1 MPRMF
6 SLLPKET
13 VFFDLF
19 EKSAENVHKG
29 AQKLLELMGNFGDLA
44 YRAQEIKEI
53 EHAGD
58 RLTHDMIERMNK
70 TFITPL
76 DREDIHELA
85 CRLDD
90 ILDLMDTAT
99 ARMSLYKV
107 AEPMPDAV
115 ALARVLVASTATIQ
129 KAMPLLRTLGKKAS
143 AEALLKS
150 CIEIHTQENEG
161 DRIEQHALAALFENG
176 HDPIL
181 IIKWKDIF
189 QDLEAATDRCEDVAN
204 AIESIVLKNA

>member
-19 EKSAENVHKG
+19 EKSADNVQRG
-29 AQKLLELMGNFGDLA
+29 AQKLLDLMGNFSDLS

-58 RLTHDMIERMNK
+58 KLTHDMIERMNK
-70 TFITPL
+70 TFVTPL

-99 ARMSLYKV
+99 ARMALYKV
-107 AEPMPDAV
+107 KEPMPDAV
-115 ALARVLVASTATIQ
+115 ALARVLVKATTII
-129 KAMPLLRTLGKKAS
+129 KEAMPLLRTIGKKNS

-150 CIEIHTQENEG
+150 CIEVHTQENEG
-161 DRIEQHALAALFENG
+161 DRIEQHALASLFENG
-176 HDPIL
+176 LDPITV
-181 IIKWKDIF
+181 IKWKDIF

-204 AIESIVLKNA
+204 AIESIVLKNC

>member
-1 MPRMF
+1 MF
-6 SLLPKET
+6 SIMPKET

-19 EKSAENVHKG
+19 EKSADNVQKG
-29 AQKLLELMGNFGDLA
+29 AQKLLELMSNFGDLA
-44 YRAQEIKEI
+44 YRVQEIKEI
-53 EHAGD
+53 EHTGD
-58 RLTHDMIERMNK
+58 KLTHEMIERMNK

-90 ILDLMDTAT
+90 VIDLMDTAT

-107 AEPMPDAV
+107 KEPMPDAV
-115 ALARVLVASTATIQ
+115 ALARVLVAATTTI
-129 KAMPLLRTLGKKAS
+129 KEAMPLLRTISKKS
-143 AEALLKS
+143 SVDALLK
-150 CIEIHTQENEG
+150 CCVQIHTHENEG
-161 DRIEQHALAALFENG
+161 DRIEQHALASLFENG

-181 IIKWKDIF
+181 VIKWKDIF

>member
-1 MPRMF
+1 MF
-6 SLLPKET
+6 SLMPKET

-19 EKSAENVHKG
+19 EKSAENVQKG
-29 AQKLLELMGNFGDLA
+29 AQKLLDLMSNFSDLG
-44 YRAQEIKEI
+44 YRTQEIKEI
-53 EHAGD
+53 EHEGD
-58 RLTHDMIERMNK
+58 KLTHEMIERMNK
-70 TFITPL
+70 TFITPI

-107 AEPMPDAV
+107 KEPMPDAV
-115 ALARVLVASTATIQ
+115 ALAQVLVRSTKTIRD
-129 KAMPLLRTLGKKAS
+129 AMPLLRTLSKRAS
-143 AEALLKS
+143 VDALLKS

-161 DRIEQHALAALFENG
+161 DRIEQHALASLFENG
-176 HDPIL
+176 LDPITV
-181 IIKWKDIF
+181 IKWKDIF

>member
-1 MPRMF
+1 MF

-13 VFFDLF
+13 IFVDLY
-19 EKSAENVHKG
+19 EKSADNVHKG
-29 AQKLLELMGNFGDLA
+29 AVKLLDLMSNFGDLA
-44 YRAQEIKEI
+44 YRVQESKEI

-58 RLTHDMIERMNK
+58 KLTHEMIERMNK
-70 TFITPL
+70 TFVTPL

-90 ILDLMDTAT
+90 IIDLMDTAT

-107 AEPMPDAV
+107 KEPMPDAI
-115 ALARVLVASTATIQ
+115 ALARVLVKATSII
-129 KAMPLLRTLGKKAS
+129 KDALPLLRTLGKKGS
-143 AEALLKS
+143 VETLLKF
-150 CIEIHTQENEG
+150 CVEIHTQENEG

-176 HDPIL
+176 HHDPIL
-181 IIKWKDIF
+181 VIKWKDIF

-204 AIESIVLKNA
+204 AVESIVLKNC

>member
-1 MPRMF
+1 MF
-6 SLLPKET
+6 SIMPKET

-19 EKSAENVHKG
+19 EKSADNVQKG
-29 AQKLLELMGNFGDLA
+29 AQKLLDLMSNFGDLA
-44 YRAQEIKEI
+44 YRVQEIKEI
-53 EHAGD
+53 EHTGD
-58 RLTHDMIERMNK
+58 KLTHEMIERMNK

-90 ILDLMDTAT
+90 VIDLMDTAT

-107 AEPMPDAV
+107 KEPMPDAV
-115 ALARVLVASTATIQ
+115 ALARVLVAATTTI
-129 KAMPLLRTLGKKAS
+129 KEAMPLLRTISKKS
-143 AEALLKS
+143 SVDALLK
-150 CIEIHTQENEG
+150 CCVQIHTHENEG
-161 DRIEQHALAALFENG
+161 DRIEQHALASLFENG
-176 HDPIL
+176 QSDPIL
-181 IIKWKDIF
+181 VIKWKDIY

>member
-1 MPRMF
+1 MF

-29 AQKLLELMGNFGDLA
+29 AVKLLELMSNFGDLA
-44 YRAQEIKEI
+44 YRVQEIKEI

-58 RLTHDMIERMNK
+58 KLTHEMIERMNK
-70 TFITPL
+70 TFVTPL

-90 ILDLMDTAT
+90 IIDLMDTAT

-107 AEPMPDAV
+107 TEPMPDAV
-115 ALARVLVASTATIQ
+115 ALARVLVKATAII
-129 KAMPLLRTLGKKAS
+129 KDALPLLRTLG
-143 AEALLKS
+143 
-150 CIEIHTQENEG
+150 
-161 DRIEQHALAALFENG
+161 
-176 HDPIL
+176 
-181 IIKWKDIF
+181 
-189 QDLEAATDRCEDVAN
+189 
-204 AIESIVLKNA
+204 

>member
-1 MPRMF
+1 MF
-6 SLLPKET
+6 SLLPRET
-13 VFFDLF
+13 VFFELF
-19 EKSAENVHKG
+19 EKSAENVEKG
-29 AQKLLELMGNFGDLA
+29 AQKLFELMGNFGDLA

-53 EHAGD
+53 EHTGD
-58 RLTHDMIERMNK
+58 RLTHEMIERMNK

-99 ARMSLYKV
+99 ARLALYKV
-107 AEPMPDAV
+107 TEPMPDAV
-115 ALARVLVASTATIQ
+115 ALAQVLVKATKVIRE
-129 KAMPLLRTLGKKAS
+129 AMPLLRTLGKRES
-143 AEALLKS
+143 AEKLLKA

-181 IIKWKDIF
+181 VIKWKDIF
-189 QDLEAATDRCEDVAN
+189 QDLESATDRCEDVAN
-204 AIESIVLKNA
+204 VIESIVLKNA

>member
-1 MPRMF
+1 MF

-19 EKSAENVHKG
+19 EKSAENVQKG

-58 RLTHDMIERMNK
+58 KLTHEMIERMNK
-70 TFITPL
+70 TFVTPL

-107 AEPMPDAV
+107 KEPMPDAV
-115 ALARVLVASTATIQ
+115 ALARVLVKSTTTI
-129 KAMPLLRTLGKKAS
+129 KDSMPLLRTMGKKAS
-143 AEALLKS
+143 AEALLRA
-150 CIEIHTQENEG
+150 CVEIHTQENEG

-181 IIKWKDIF
+181 VIKWKDIF

-204 AIESIVLKNA
+204 AIESIVLKNC

>member
-1 MPRMF
+1 MF
-6 SLLPKET
+6 SLMPKET

-19 EKSAENVHKG
+19 EKSAENVQKG
-29 AQKLLELMGNFGDLA
+29 AQKLFELMGNFSDLG
-44 YRAQEIKEI
+44 YRVQEIKEI

-58 RLTHDMIERMNK
+58 KLTHEMIERMNK

-90 ILDLMDTAT
+90 ILDFMDTAT
-99 ARMSLYKV
+99 ARMFLYKV
-107 AEPMPDAV
+107 KEPMPDAV
-115 ALARVLVASTATIQ
+115 ALAQVLVRSTATI
-129 KAMPLLRTLGKKAS
+129 KAAMPLLRTLTKKAS
-143 AEALLKS
+143 VEALLKA
-150 CIEIHTQENEG
+150 CVEIHTQENEG
-161 DRIEQHALAALFENG
+161 DRIEQHALASLFENVM
-176 HDPIL
+176 DPITV
-181 IIKWKDIF
+181 IKWKDIF

>member
-1 MPRMF
+1 MF
-6 SLLPKET
+6 SLMPKET

-19 EKSAENVHKG
+19 EKSAENVERG
-29 AQKLLELMGNFGDLA
+29 AQKLLELMANFGDLA

-58 RLTHDMIERMNK
+58 KLTHEMIERMNK
-70 TFITPL
+70 TFITPI

-107 AEPMPDAV
+107 KEPMPDAV
-115 ALARVLVASTATIQ
+115 ALARVLVKATGII
-129 KAMPLLRTLGKKAS
+129 KESMPLLRTLNKGTS
-143 AEALLKS
+143 AQSLLKA
-150 CIEIHTQENEG
+150 CVEVHTQENEG
-161 DRIEQHALAALFENG
+161 DRIEQHALAALFEG
-176 HDPIL
+176 GLDPIL
-181 IIKWKDIF
+181 VIKWKDIF

-204 AIESIVLKNA
+204 AIESIVLKNC

>member
-1 MPRMF
+1 MFNIMPR
-6 SLLPKET
+6 ET

-19 EKSAENVHKG
+19 EKSADNVQKG
-29 AQKLLELMGNFGDLA
+29 AQKLLELMSNFGDLA
-44 YRAQEIKEI
+44 YRVQEIKEI
-53 EHAGD
+53 EHTGD
-58 RLTHDMIERMNK
+58 KLTHEMIERMNK

-90 ILDLMDTAT
+90 VIDLMDTAT

-107 AEPMPDAV
+107 KEPMPDAV
-115 ALARVLVASTATIQ
+115 ALARVLVAATTTI
-129 KAMPLLRTLGKKAS
+129 KEAMPLLRTISKKS
-143 AEALLKS
+143 SVDALLK
-150 CIEIHTQENEG
+150 CCVQIHTHENEG
-161 DRIEQHALAALFENG
+161 DRIEQHALASLFENG
-176 HDPIL
+176 LDPIL
-181 IIKWKDIF
+181 VIKWKDIF

>member
-1 MPRMF
+1 MF
-6 SLLPKET
+6 SLMPKET

-19 EKSAENVHKG
+19 EKSADNVQKG
-29 AQKLLELMGNFGDLA
+29 AQKLLELMGNFGDLP
-44 YRAQEIKEI
+44 YRVQEIKEI
-53 EHAGD
+53 EHTGD
-58 RLTHDMIERMNK
+58 KLTHEMIERMNK

-90 ILDLMDTAT
+90 VIDLMDTAT

-107 AEPMPDAV
+107 EEPMPDAV
-115 ALARVLVASTATIQ
+115 ALARVLVKATTVI
-129 KAMPLLRTLGKKAS
+129 KDAMPLLRNLNKKS
-143 AEALLKS
+143 SVESLLK
-150 CIEIHTQENEG
+150 CCVDIHTHENEG

-176 HDPIL
+176 LDPITV
-181 IIKWKDIF
+181 IKWKDIF

>member
-1 MPRMF
+1 MF
-6 SLLPKET
+6 SLMPKET

-19 EKSAENVHKG
+19 EKSADNVQKG
-29 AQKLLELMGNFGDLA
+29 AQKLLELMSNFSDLG
-44 YRAQEIKEI
+44 YRTQEIKEI
-53 EHAGD
+53 EHEGD
-58 RLTHDMIERMNK
+58 KLTHEMIERMNK

-107 AEPMPDAV
+107 KEPMPDAV
-115 ALARVLVASTATIQ
+115 ALAQVLVRSTKTIRD
-129 KAMPLLRTLGKKAS
+129 AMPLLRTLTKKAS
-143 AEALLKS
+143 VDALLTS

-161 DRIEQHALAALFENG
+161 DRIEQHALASLFEN
-176 HDPIL
+176 HLDPIL

>member
-1 MPRMF
+1 MRRMF
-6 SLLPKET
+6 SLMPKET

-19 EKSAENVHKG
+19 EKSAANVEKG
-29 AQKLLELMGNFGDLA
+29 AQKLLELFGSFGDLP

-58 RLTHDMIERMNK
+58 KLTHEMIERMNK

-90 ILDLMDTAT
+90 VLDLMDTAT
-99 ARMSLYKV
+99 ARMALYKV
-107 AEPMPDAV
+107 KEPMPDAV
-115 ALARVLVASTATIQ
+115 ALARVLVAATKVIRET
-129 KAMPLLRTLGKKAS
+129 MPLLRTINKKAS
-143 AEALLKS
+143 VDALLAA
-150 CIEIHTQENEG
+150 CVEIHTRENEG
-161 DRIEQHALAALFENG
+161 DRIEQHALASLFENG
-176 HDPIL
+176 LDPISV
-181 IIKWKDIF
+181 IKWKDIF

>member
-1 MPRMF
+1 MF

-19 EKSAENVHKG
+19 EKSAENVQKG
-29 AQKLLELMGNFGDLA
+29 AQKLLELMSNFSDLG
-44 YRAQEIKEI
+44 YRTQEIKEI
-53 EHAGD
+53 EHEGD
-58 RLTHDMIERMNK
+58 KLTHEMIERMNK
-70 TFITPL
+70 TFITPI

-107 AEPMPDAV
+107 KEPMPDAV
-115 ALARVLVASTATIQ
+115 ALAQVLVRSTKTIRD
-129 KAMPLLRTLGKKAS
+129 AMPLLRTLSKRAS
-143 AEALLKS
+143 VDALLKS

-161 DRIEQHALAALFENG
+161 DRIEQHALASLFENG
-176 HDPIL
+176 LDPITV
-181 IIKWKDIF
+181 IKWKDIF

>member
-1 MPRMF
+1 MF

-13 VFFDLF
+13 IFFDLF

-29 AQKLLELMGNFGDLA
+29 AQKLLDLMSNFGDLA
-44 YRAQEIKEI
+44 YRVQEIKEI
-53 EHAGD
+53 EHTGD
-58 RLTHDMIERMNK
+58 KLTHEMIERMNK
-70 TFITPL
+70 TFVTPL

-90 ILDLMDTAT
+90 IIDLMDTAT

-107 AEPMPDAV
+107 TEPMPDAV
-115 ALARVLVASTATIQ
+115 ALARVLVKATAII
-129 KAMPLLRTLGKKAS
+129 KDALPLLRTLGKKAS
-143 AEALLKS
+143 AEALLK
-150 CIEIHTQENEG
+150 CCVDIHTQENEG

-176 HDPIL
+176 RDPIL

-204 AIESIVLKNA
+204 AVESIVLKNC

>member
-1 MPRMF
+1 MF

-19 EKSAENVHKG
+19 EKSAENVQKG
-29 AQKLLELMGNFGDLA
+29 AQKLLDLMGNFGDLA
-44 YRAQEIKEI
+44 YRSQEIKEI

-58 RLTHDMIERMNK
+58 KLTHEMIERMNK
-70 TFITPL
+70 TFVTPL

-107 AEPMPDAV
+107 KEPMPDAV
-115 ALARVLVASTATIQ
+115 ALARVLVAATTVI
-129 KAMPLLRTLGKKAS
+129 KEAMPLLRTLGKKAS
-143 AEALLKS
+143 AEALLKA
-150 CIEIHTQENEG
+150 CVEVHTRENEG
-161 DRIEQHALAALFENG
+161 DRIEQHALASLFENG

-181 IIKWKDIF
+181 VIKWKDIF

-204 AIESIVLKNA
+204 AIESIVLKNC

>member
-1 MPRMF
+1 MFNLMPR
-6 SLLPKET
+6 ET

-19 EKSAENVHKG
+19 EKSADNVQKG
-29 AQKLLELMGNFGDLA
+29 AQRLLDLMGNFCDLA

-53 EHAGD
+53 EHTGD
-58 RLTHDMIERMNK
+58 KLTHDMIERMNK

-90 ILDLMDTAT
+90 VIDLMDTAT
-99 ARMSLYKV
+99 ARMSLYKIE
-107 AEPMPDAV
+107 EPMADAT
-115 ALARVLVASTATIQ
+115 ALARVLVKATTIIRD
-129 KAMPLLRTLGKKAS
+129 AMPLLRTLSKKAS
-143 AEALLKS
+143 VDALLKA
-150 CIEIHTQENEG
+150 CIEVHTQENEG
-161 DRIEQHALAALFENG
+161 DRIEQHALASLFENG
-176 HDPIL
+176 LDPITV
-181 IIKWKDIF
+181 IKWKDIF